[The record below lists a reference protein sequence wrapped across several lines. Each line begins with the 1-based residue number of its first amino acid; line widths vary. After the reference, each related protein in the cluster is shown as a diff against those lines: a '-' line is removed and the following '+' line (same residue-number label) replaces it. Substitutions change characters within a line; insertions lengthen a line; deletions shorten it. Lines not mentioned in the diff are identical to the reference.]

1 MRLAFSAACL
11 FLAVL
16 PVAAATAEEPGAQC
30 GARDQMLDQ
39 LSEKYA
45 EKPVAMGETPDGRQI
60 ELLSQRDGSTWTLIM
75 TSPEGWSCM
84 MAAGESWRELRVQQS
99 RNTAPTE

>member
-1 MRLAFSAACL
+1 MRLAVTAACL
-11 FLAVL
+11 LLAAL
-16 PVAAATAEEPGAQC
+16 PFTSASAEQPGAQC

-45 EKPVAMGETPDGRQI
+45 EMPVAMGETPDGRQI

-99 RNTAPTE
+99 KNVPSEE